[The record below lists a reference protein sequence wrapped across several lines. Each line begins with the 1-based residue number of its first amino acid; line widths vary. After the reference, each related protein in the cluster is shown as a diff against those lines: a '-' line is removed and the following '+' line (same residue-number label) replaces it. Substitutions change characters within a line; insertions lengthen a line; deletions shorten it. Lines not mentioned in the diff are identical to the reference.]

1 MVSCTLYGASP
12 TGTRSARL
20 YIRFVVLAAFLGAV
34 MSSALAQSPV
44 TAHGFSRATLP
55 GIPGDPKGPQ
65 GRPVFP
71 PEYYLYVEIKPGSR
85 ISAEWAWVRGSYYD
99 FTLTRVRTPVSVES
113 DPGVPT
119 EKKQTLVPKTSN
131 DVYRVVLG
139 DGKTRSAPTSR
150 EKELIAN
157 NEAVIAVVVND
168 SQAYA
173 AIPSIKPLRPAAAM

>member
-1 MVSCTLYGASP
+1 MVLGA
-12 TGTRSARL
+12 
-20 YIRFVVLAAFLGAV
+20 FVGAV
-34 MSSALAQSPV
+34 MSSALAQSPI

-55 GIPGDPKGPQ
+55 GIPGDQQGPQ
-65 GRPVFP
+65 GKPIFP
-71 PEYYLYVEIKPGSR
+71 PEYYLYLEIKPGSR
-85 ISAEWAWVRGSYYD
+85 ISAEWAWVRGGYYD
-99 FTLTRVRTPVSVES
+99 CKLTRVRTPVSVES

-119 EKKQTLVPKTSN
+119 EKKETLVPKTSN

-139 DGKTRSAPTSR
+139 DGKTRSAPTGQ
-150 EKELIAN
+150 EKALIAN